1 MQVLSFQVCPRD
13 KVWNIHAQILENGVQ
28 ERVRFSSGFKVM
40 QENDKNKLFLEQN
53 AKELIR
59 LYRNEKSNFKEK
71 SRKLYKSFLNDD
83 KFLFKNQ
90 AKDFLN
96 SLQNVKRST
105 FCSAA
110 ERLIPALNFFE
121 FYSVKSIK
129 REDIER
135 FFDYLDSK
143 DYVNSTKKGYAKA
156 LNRVLNYA
164 LDKDIILKNPLKMRK
179 SWSGG
184 REEVKC
190 FNTKEIQNILQNA
203 KGDIGLYLKIGLL
216 CGARMGEIL
225 ALQWKNI
232 DFDNAKIHIE
242 KSISHKNGGLSS
254 CKTQSSHR
262 VIDCVAPLL
271 KALKETKERKNP
283 SGDDFIFKGVHKPY
297 IKSFHNSYLKTQYA
311 ALLMELNIDYI
322 PIYNTRHSFASL
334 MLSKGEN
341 IMWVSWMLGH
351 KNSKITLDF
360 YSKFL
365 PSDEKRASFLES
377 FIGGG
382 Y

>member
-13 KVWNIHAQILENGVQ
+13 KVWHIHAQILENGVQ
-28 ERVRFSSGFKVM
+28 KRVRFSSGFKIM
-40 QENDKNKLFLEQN
+40 QENDKNKLFLEQY
-53 AKELIR
+53 AQELIK
-59 LYRNEKSNFKEK
+59 LYQNEKNDFKEK
-71 SRKLYKSFLNDD
+71 SRKLYKSFLNND

-96 SLQNVKRST
+96 SLQNIKRST

-121 FYSVKSIK
+121 FYSIKSIK

-143 DYVNSTKKGYAKA
+143 NYANSTKKGYAKL

-164 LDKDIILKNPLKMRK
+164 LDKDIILKNPFKMRK
-179 SWSGG
+179 TWSVV
-184 REEVKC
+184 REEIKC
-190 FNTKEIQNILQNA
+190 FSTREIQKILQNA
-203 KGDIGLYLKIGLL
+203 KGDIGLYLRIGLL

-232 DFDNAKIHIE
+232 DLDNAKITIE
-242 KSISHKNGGLSS
+242 KSISNKNGEMGS
-254 CKTQSSHR
+254 CKTPSSHR

-283 SGDDFIFKGVHKPY
+283 NEDDFIFKGVYKPY
-297 IKSFHNSYLKTQYA
+297 IKSFHTSYLKAQYA
-311 ALLMELNIDYI
+311 SLLMELNIDYI

-365 PSDEKRASFLES
+365 PSDEKRASFLEN